1 MKSTAIILAAGQG
14 KRMHSRV
21 QKQFL
26 SLKGKPVLYYS
37 LACFQNSP
45 EIQEVILV
53 TSAESVEYCKKEI
66 VQNYGFSKVKKIIPG
81 GKERY
86 DSVFQGLLACTDCD
100 YVYIH
105 DGARPFVT
113 EEIIVRA
120 EKTVKKYGGCV
131 VGMPSKDTVKIADE
145 KQFIAQTPRRSLVW
159 TVQTPQAFSYGLIRR
174 AYEKARQK
182 SMDNITDD
190 AMVAEV
196 YENIHIPLV
205 EGSYENIKITT
216 PEDLLIA
223 ERILEKGEFS
233 RILEKVEKN

>member
-196 YENIHIPLV
+196 YENIQIPLV

>member
-45 EIQEVILV
+45 EIQEIILV

-66 VQNYGFSKVKKIIPG
+66 VQNYEFSKVKKIIPG

-113 EEIIVRA
+113 EEIIARV

-159 TVQTPQAFSYGLIRR
+159 TVQTPQVFSYGLIRR

-196 YENIHIPLV
+196 YENIQIPLV